1 MLLLTLQF
9 GFYSMSHIFVL
20 LDWYLI
26 GAGLSV
32 TVAGFI
38 FGAMF
43 AWIARLNRAQIIAVS
58 LETAMQNANIAFVI
72 LKTTL
77 PDPYSDIAALPPIAQ
92 ILMTSTLLFVFYF
105 IFLAYTCA
113 TKKKNKGKKKSESIA
128 NDEEFVE
135 AGKSLMAKEQY
146 AMQQSK
152 SSSSGGGLE
161 TPPPQYYGG
170 EVTAEFSW
178 AKSPALIVPNSP
190 TSDRPN
196 T

>member
-1 MLLLTLQF
+1 
-9 GFYSMSHIFVL
+9 MSHIFIL

-38 FGAMF
+38 FGALF

-77 PDPYSDIAALPPIAQ
+77 PDPYNDIAALPPIAQ
-92 ILMTSTLLFVFYF
+92 ILMTSSLLFVFYF
-105 IFLAYTCA
+105 IFLGYTCA
-113 TKKKNKGKKKSESIA
+113 TKKKKDGKKVDNTA
-128 NDEEFVE
+128 RDDETTE
-135 AGKSLMAKEQY
+135 AGKALMGKEHY
-146 AMQQSK
+146 SMQQTNWDSK
-152 SSSSGGGLE
+152 NSGVE

-170 EVTAEFSW
+170 ELTREFSW
-178 AKSPALIVPNSP
+178 AKSPTLMVS
-190 TSDRPN
+190 T
-196 T
+196 